1 MIKMGEPDTEGNNEY
16 CADYHKL
23 QTLSP
28 ENHRKYWISFHPN
41 PPSLRGRGNK
51 SRQNGN
57 LTLFPLAGEGGG
69 EGEIG

>member
-28 ENHRKYWISFHPN
+28 ENNRETGFHFTLTPL
-41 PPSLRGRGNK
+41 PSGEEGI
-51 SRQNGN
+51 N
-57 LTLFPLAGEGGG
+57 LAKMGT
-69 EGEIG
+69 